1 MKAVGSARYTVETLR
16 QIDSPEALASQWA
29 GLPQAEQEFPQSAD
43 WSLTAAESLYAS
55 GSLRLIHLR
64 NGEELMALAPLA
76 IALGGSGLQRLE
88 ICGAG
93 TLFEPCGFNYRDE
106 ASLIALCQAVVR
118 TRRPIVLQRIAAED
132 ALARVFKAEAR
143 GRGQLL
149 QFKAS
154 GSPFVPITG
163 DWDEYCR
170 TLSSRRRQDYRRAR
184 RGLERLGKVDVDI
197 QTPSEAEVAA
207 AMAEAMRI
215 EAASWKGRG
224 GSAMLANPRLSGFF
238 RQLTTRLARQG
249 KLRLSF
255 LRLDGVA
262 IAMQVGAVHA
272 GRWWVL
278 KIGYDER
285 WAEHSPGI
293 QLMWDVL
300 REAFERR
307 LASFEM
313 LGSAEPWLNIWG
325 RDQRSYQT
333 LAFYPYNGRGMV
345 ALGADIMRAFAQR
358 LGASRSVAEPDT
370 RRTVLVTP
378 VTPPTAK
385 SRTIAARR

>member
-29 GLPQAEQEFPQSAD
+29 GLPQAEQEFPQSPE
-43 WSLTAAESLYAS
+43 WSLTAAESLYPS

-76 IALGGSGLQRLE
+76 IALGGSALQRLE

-106 ASLIALCQAVVR
+106 ASLVVLCQAVVR
-118 TRRPIVLQRIAAED
+118 AGRPVVLQRIATED

-149 QFKAS
+149 QFNAS
-154 GSPFVPITG
+154 GAPFVPING
-163 DWDEYCR
+163 SWDEYCR

-184 RGLERLGKVDVDI
+184 RGLERVGKVEVEI
-197 QTPSEAEVAA
+197 QAPSEAEVAA

-313 LGSAEPWLNIWG
+313 LGSAEPWLKIWG

-333 LAFYPYNGRGMV
+333 LAFYPYNARGMV

-370 RRTVLVTP
+370 
-378 VTPPTAK
+378 
-385 SRTIAARR
+385 